1 MAESQGHRG
10 ARARAVFNPA
20 GFKSLTTNPCSTK
33 RKTRNQTIPGIFM
46 AESQGHRGARA
57 RAVFQ
62 SRRVPIPDAK
72 TLLRI
77 RKTPRLQKSRCFLWR
92 RVRDLNPGYGITAH
106 TISSRAPSTTQ
117 PTLHT
122 LFTCSPERIYPFLSA
137 TIFIIAHEAGSVKP
151 FLTFS
156 AKNFFR
162 FSNRSKRQAGGQK
175 EHGHTQQTAQ
185 QSQPDAGQ
193 HRAAIPPHRIPE
205 AAPSR
210 LLPGQK

>member
-1 MAESQGHRG
+1 MSCSQPPIPGLLW
-10 ARARAVFNPA
+10 
-20 GFKSLTTNPCSTK
+20 KQSCSTAK
-33 RKTRNQTIPGIFM
+33 NRITGKNI
-46 AESQGHRGARA
+46 
-57 RAVFQ
+57 
-62 SRRVPIPDAK
+62 SRRDH
-72 TLLRI
+72 RN
-77 RKTPRLQKSRCFLWR
+77 RSGFFQRLGKKRGLKPKFQAFTWR
-92 RVRDLNPGYGITAH
+92 RVRDLNPRTAH
-106 TISSRAPSTTQ
+106 HGYTISSRAPSTTQ

>member
-1 MAESQGHRG
+1 MRHDCPFRTRNTAEPLFRAVQPFRFAEKKNTETSKISAFFMAESQGHRG

-20 GFKSLTTNPCSTK
+20 GFKSL
-33 RKTRNQTIPGIFM
+33 IPK
-46 AESQGHRGARA
+46 A
-57 RAVFQ
+57 
-62 SRRVPIPDAK
+62 
-72 TLLRI
+72 LLQEK
-77 RKTPRLQKSRCFLWR
+77 KTPKPNRFRCFLWR